1 MINWWSIKPV
11 FLALLLPWIVAV
23 LPTVNLGQL
32 EEQEFWVGG
41 GFVREW
47 LAQLFID
54 VLPFM
59 QANIYVRFF
68 TTGDVV
74 DEYLA
79 AVPGLLLVTIGVL
92 WVIFLV
98 GSLYIYT
105 NNWIVR
111 TNQKSIRS
119 SLKNR

>member
-1 MINWWSIKPV
+1 MKNWWSIKPV
-11 FLALLLPWIVAV
+11 FLVLLLPWILAA
-23 LPTVNLGQL
+23 LPTVNVGQL
-32 EEQEFWVGG
+32 KGQESWVGG

-54 VLPFM
+54 LLPLM
-59 QANIYVRFF
+59 QADTYAVFF

-79 AVPGLLLVTIGVL
+79 AVPGLLLVTVGAL
-92 WVIFLV
+92 WGLYLI
-98 GSLYIYT
+98 GSLYIYA

-119 SLKNR
+119 SLKR

>member
-1 MINWWSIKPV
+1 VKNWWSIKPV
-11 FLALLLPWIVAV
+11 FLVLLLPWVLAA
-23 LPTVNLGQL
+23 LPTVNVGQL
-32 EEQEFWVGG
+32 KASEFWIGG
-41 GFVREW
+41 GFIREW

-54 VLPFM
+54 LLPLR
-59 QANIYVRFF
+59 QADTYAVFF

-79 AVPGLLLVTIGVL
+79 AVPGLLLMTVGVL
-92 WVIFLV
+92 WGLYLI
-98 GSLYIYT
+98 GSLYIYA

-119 SLKNR
+119 SLKR

>member
-1 MINWWSIKPV
+1 MINWWNIKPV
-11 FLALLLPWIVAV
+11 FLLLLLPWLVAA
-23 LPTVNLGQL
+23 LPTVNVGQFKG
-32 EEQEFWVGG
+32 QESWVGG

-47 LAQLFID
+47 LAQVFID

-59 QANIYVRFF
+59 QTRIFAEFF

-92 WVIFLV
+92 WGIYLI
-98 GSLYIYT
+98 GSLYIYA

-119 SLKNR
+119 SLKR

>member
-1 MINWWSIKPV
+1 MKSWWSIKPV
-11 FLALLLPWIVAV
+11 FLVLLLPWVLAA
-23 LPTVNLGQL
+23 LPTVNVGQL
-32 EEQEFWVGG
+32 KAREFWIGG
-41 GFVREW
+41 GFIREW

-54 VLPFM
+54 LLPLM
-59 QANIYVRFF
+59 QADTYAVFF

-79 AVPGLLLVTIGVL
+79 AVPGLLLVTVGGL
-92 WVIFLV
+92 WGLYLI
-98 GSLYIYT
+98 GSLFIYA

-119 SLKNR
+119 SLKR

>member
-1 MINWWSIKPV
+1 
-11 FLALLLPWIVAV
+11 
-23 LPTVNLGQL
+23 VNVGQL
-32 EEQEFWVGG
+32 KGQESWVGG

-54 VLPFM
+54 LLPLM
-59 QANIYVRFF
+59 QADTYAVFF

-79 AVPGLLLVTIGVL
+79 AVPGLLLVTVGVL
-92 WVIFLV
+92 WGLYLI
-98 GSLYIYT
+98 GSLFIYA

-119 SLKNR
+119 SLKR